1 MNRYTGR
8 TLALEMVM
16 IAVGIVFAFPVYVL
30 VNLAVRPPAD
40 TSSPIAPTT
49 SPTFGNFTG
58 AWREAGLG
66 GALINSVLVTVVS
79 VVVVLAV
86 SALAAYPL
94 ARSTARWSRTTF
106 LAIML
111 GGAAN
116 YLVSLTNTIWGRY
129 DFPMAYKVLKPMVAA
144 IGALGVS
151 VVGIIGR
158 SVSYSVAYGV
168 LAGLTVIAFILVSC
182 VDDKLIG
189 RN

>member
-1 MNRYTGR
+1 
-8 TLALEMVM
+8 M
-16 IAVGIVFAFPVYVL
+16 IIAFVAIIL
-30 VNLAVRPPAD
+30 NL
-40 TSSPIAPTT
+40 IPTT
-49 SPTFGNFTG
+49 ATKFASLP
-58 AWREAGLG
+58 
-66 GALINSVLVTVVS
+66 
-79 VVVVLAV
+79 
-86 SALAAYPL
+86 
-94 ARSTARWSRTTF
+94 F

-129 DFPMAYKVLKPMVAA
+129 DFPRAYKVLKPIVAA